1 MTVHTV
7 IELGG
12 NISRL
17 PHACR
22 VALTYQGANLII
34 SSEGGAQQCL
44 QIALDA
50 GLPRERIHLDY
61 QAWDTVT
68 NFTKTVALV
77 KRFGTTDLH
86 VVTDGFHMR
95 RSIGIALIVYAMT
108 GIRCHA
114 KPSSSGAPEP
124 WHLTCADWLRALVWR
139 LTGYQHIWR
148 DVYEQRMPYYRQQAK
163 IASQL

>member
-22 VALTYQGANLII
+22 VALALPDAQLII

-44 QIALDA
+44 QTALDA

-68 NFTKTVALV
+68 NFTKTAALV
-77 KRFGTTDLH
+77 KSLGTTDLH

-114 KPSSSGAPEP
+114 EPSSNGDPEP
-124 WHLTCADWLRALVWR
+124 WCLTSEDWLRALVWR

-148 DVYEQRMPYYRQQAK
+148 DVYDQRMPYYRQQAE
-163 IASQL
+163 IAATL

>member
-1 MTVHTV
+1 MNNTV

-22 VALTYQGANLII
+22 VALALPDAHLII

-44 QIALDA
+44 QIALDV

-68 NFTKTVALV
+68 NFTKTAVLV
-77 KRFGTTDLH
+77 KHLGTTDLH
-86 VVTDGFHMR
+86 IVTDGFHMR
-95 RSIGIALIVYAMT
+95 RSLGIALIVYAFT
-108 GIRCHA
+108 GIRYHA

-124 WHLTCADWLRALVWR
+124 WRLTCEDWLRALVWR

-148 DVYEQRMPYYRQQAK
+148 DVYEQRMPYLRQQAE
-163 IASQL
+163 IASHL